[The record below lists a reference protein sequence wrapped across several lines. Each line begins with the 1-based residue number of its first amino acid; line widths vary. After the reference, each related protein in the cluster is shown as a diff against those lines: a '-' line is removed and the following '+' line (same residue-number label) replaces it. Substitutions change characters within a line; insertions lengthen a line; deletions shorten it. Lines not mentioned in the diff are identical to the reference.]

1 MLLASCGGAELWAS
15 TQAKYFER
23 EARKRPFLH
32 LLSAIIKTDLSELVQ
47 NSDLAHWQET
57 LAVLS
62 TYAKTEEFG
71 PLCAQLGKRLAEE
84 LNDKASATLCYMCAV
99 DIRQTALYWIE
110 EFKEACARA
119 GMLDTMALQDFIE
132 KVIVFR
138 EADPNTDL
146 GAECAEMFVQYAEL
160 LASQVNHLLLI
171 CLVPSLLVVVT
182 HLCLSFH
189 CLTGQAGHCCQVC
202 HRQRSQHCDSAR
214 QTLPRWRC
222 EVWHA
227 AACVPVRAQG
237 RRRPGRHFAQTCCVW
252 RHPSC
257 WCHAS

>member
-1 MLLASCGGAELWAS
+1 MMAEALLLASCGGAELWAS

-84 LNDKASATLCYMCAV
+84 LNDTASATLCYMCAV

-110 EFKEACARA
+110 EFKEACKKA

-138 EADPNTDL
+138 EADPNADL
-146 GAECAEMFVQYAEL
+146 GPECAEMFVQYAEL
-160 LASQVNHLLLI
+160 LASQV
-171 CLVPSLLVVVT
+171 
-182 HLCLSFH
+182 
-189 CLTGQAGHCCQVC
+189 
-202 HRQRSQHCDSAR
+202 
-214 QTLPRWRC
+214 
-222 EVWHA
+222 
-227 AACVPVRAQG
+227 
-237 RRRPGRHFAQTCCVW
+237 
-252 RHPSC
+252 HPSADMFCVRLCVFSLAFIVRFC
-257 WCHAS
+257 WFALV